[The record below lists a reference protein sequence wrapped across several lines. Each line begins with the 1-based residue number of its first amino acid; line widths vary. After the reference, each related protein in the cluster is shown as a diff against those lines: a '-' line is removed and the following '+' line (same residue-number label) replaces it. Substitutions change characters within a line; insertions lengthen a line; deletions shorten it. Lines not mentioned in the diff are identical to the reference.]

1 LLFSFG
7 GIAVLTILTV
17 QQMDRLG
24 LAAETI
30 LAAIDRAWPDI
41 YRKPS

>member
-1 LLFSFG
+1 
-7 GIAVLTILTV
+7 
-17 QQMDRLG
+17 MDRFG